1 MSTPATEHPA
11 AQFSSEFGKAHGPN
25 WLEWIGHLKGQPCA
39 QAIELGTWLG
49 ESAEWALENIFTG
62 DNARY
67 LCVDTFEGSE
77 EHRLAGIDCAENEN
91 TTRARLRRFA
101 DRAIIHR
108 SRSDEFLRRSHGAQ
122 NCFDFCYVD
131 AAHDSMNVLR
141 DAVLAFDLLRP
152 GGVMVFD
159 DYNWSVMRDELDR
172 PKLAIDSFMACYA
185 RRFEVIG
192 MGWQVALKKVA

>member
-1 MSTPATEHPA
+1 MNTPATEHPA

-25 WLEWIGHLKGQPCA
+25 WLEWLGHLKGLPG
-39 QAIELGTWLG
+39 IVGLELGTWLG
-49 ESAEWALENIFTG
+49 ESAEWAIDNVFTNP
-62 DNARY
+62 NARY
-67 LCVDTFEGSE
+67 CCVDTFEGSE
-77 EHRLAGIDCAENEN
+77 EHRLAGIDCAKNEEVA
-91 TTRARLRRFA
+91 RARLARFGE
-101 DRAIIHR
+101 RAKIIR
-108 SRSDEFLRRSHGAQ
+108 ARSDEYLRRVLTAEDLY
-122 NCFDFCYVD
+122 FVYVD

-159 DYNWSVMRDELDR
+159 DYEWKVMRDEIDR